1 MTIFYENI
9 ERIVAVLSVVSA
21 YFFGVK
27 KDKADIFSTMQKSY
41 KTFIDDFNLKY
52 DVMSS
57 QVTQMQKQI
66 EAFQNN
72 EETLRR
78 VIQQLETKVSK
89 LEKENRILKNRLTKH
104 EKE

>member
-9 ERIVAVLSVVSA
+9 ERIVAVLVAFSA

-27 KDKADIFSTMQKSY
+27 KDKADIFATMQKAY

-52 DVMSS
+52 DLMSS

-66 EAFQNN
+66 ETFQNN

-89 LEKENRILKNRLTKH
+89 LEKENRLLKNRLTKH

>member
-1 MTIFYENI
+1 MNIIYENI
-9 ERIVAVLSVVSA
+9 ERVIGLLGIITAFYV
-21 YFFGVK
+21 GVK

-52 DVMSS
+52 DLMSS
-57 QVTQMQKQI
+57 QVKLMQKQI
-66 EAFQNN
+66 EAFQSN

-89 LEKENRILKNRLTKH
+89 LEQENRNLRNRLTKH
-104 EKE
+104 EKQ

>member
-1 MTIFYENI
+1 MDIIFDNI
-9 ERIVAVLSVVSA
+9 ERIVALLVAVSA
-21 YFFGVK
+21 YYLGVK
-27 KDKADIFSTMQKSY
+27 KDKADIFSTMQKTY

-52 DVMSS
+52 DLMSS
-57 QVTQMQKQI
+57 QVKLMQKQI

-89 LEKENRILKNRLTKH
+89 LEQENRRLRERLTKH
-104 EKE
+104 EKQ

>member
-9 ERIVAVLSVVSA
+9 ERIVAVLVAVSA
-21 YFFGVK
+21 YIIGVK
-27 KDKADIFSTMQKSY
+27 KDKADIFATMQKAY

-52 DVMSS
+52 DLMNS
-57 QVTQMQKQI
+57 QVKTMQKQI

-89 LEKENRILKNRLTKH
+89 LEHENRALRKRLTKH
-104 EKE
+104 EKA

>member
-9 ERIVAVLSVVSA
+9 ERIVAVLGVVSA

-27 KDKADIFSTMQKSY
+27 KDKADIFATMQKSY

-52 DVMSS
+52 DLMSS
-57 QVTQMQKQI
+57 QVKTMQKQI
-66 EAFQNN
+66 ETFQNN
-72 EETLRR
+72 EETLRH

-89 LEKENRILKNRLTKH
+89 LEQENRALRKRLNKH
-104 EKE
+104 EKT